1 MPGNREG
8 PDVHSPSRRR
18 LLAAVGTAALGG
30 VASGRPA
37 RQPPRLAVSV
47 HPDARF
53 GWNGTTRAARDAVRV
68 GVEQVATRAE
78 HSLDLRVETSVT
90 AGEPVPPD
98 AVSTTDQQALFDSV
112 ERWLRDRDA
121 YDDGACH
128 LYLPRLPFDQVLGYG
143 AANRDVASG
152 GAVAFANLGATEL
165 WDDRAVSKNMAVH
178 EWLHTV
184 LRPDIAAAV
193 NGSRCEHDLGAVA
206 RRDVATVVVT
216 PLATSY
222 ADTTLVGGETRWH
235 GSGCY
240 DHESFSVHDGRELR
254 PRYWTHTWQL
264 SDATLR
270 ATTRYVD
277 EHLR

>member
-1 MPGNREG
+1 MHP
-8 PDVHSPSRRR
+8 PSRRR

-30 VASGRPA
+30 FASGRPT
-37 RQPPRLAVSV
+37 RQPAPRLAVAV

-53 GWNGTTRAARDAVRV
+53 GWNGTTRSVRDAVRT
-68 GVEQVATRAE
+68 GVEQVASRAE
-78 HSLDLRVETSVT
+78 RTLDVTVERNVT
-90 AGEPVPPD
+90 EGEPIPPA
-98 AVSTTDQQALFDSV
+98 AVSSTDQPALFDSV

-121 YDDGACH
+121 YDDGTCH
-128 LYLPRLPFDQVLGYG
+128 LYLPRLPFDQALGYG
-143 AANRDVASG
+143 GANRDVASG
-152 GAVAFANLGATEL
+152 GAVAFANLGATEF
-165 WDDRAVSKNMAVH
+165 WDDRAVSENMAVH

-184 LRPDIAAAV
+184 LRPEVAAAV
-193 NGSRCEHDLGAVA
+193 NGSRCEHDLGVVA
-206 RRDVATVVVT
+206 RRDLETVVVT

-240 DHESFSVHDGRELR
+240 DHASFSTHDGREHD
-254 PRYWTHTWQL
+254 PRHWTHTWQL

-277 EHLR
+277 GYLR